1 VSDLISLATPPKRDR
16 KKTFKKSARPA
27 KTSPKRAQPSGDD
40 LNQARSRPG
49 ITEGVAPTCSKLDGA
64 ARSSEDTI
72 STSRDAQQPQAST
85 NDQLTIFTIGHS
97 THPIDEFIS
106 ILKHYGIGQLVDVR
120 TVPKSRHVPQFNSD
134 ALDVELA
141 KQGFKYV
148 HLKALGGLRHA
159 KKDSV
164 NMGWRNASFR
174 GYADYMATDEFTK
187 GIDRLIELA
196 KAKRTAIMCA
206 EAVPWRCHRSL
217 IGDALL
223 VRGVTTEDIMGATS
237 VRPHKLTEFAKVDG
251 QKITYP
257 ADKNLE
263 LFSV

>member
-1 VSDLISLATPPKRDR
+1 VSYPGTVESVNFRGERTECQSNCAEFISRAIPNSLATPPKRDR
-16 KKTFKKSARPA
+16 KKT
-27 KTSPKRAQPSGDD
+27 PKRSPPKTATLESTGVK
-40 LNQARSRPG
+40 AR
-49 ITEGVAPTCSKLDGA
+49 ADG
-64 ARSSEDTI
+64 
-72 STSRDAQQPQAST
+72 
-85 NDQLTIFTIGHS
+85 QLTVFTIGHS
-97 THPIDEFIS
+97 THPIEEFIAL
-106 ILKHYGIGQLVDVR
+106 LKHYGIEQLVDVR

-134 ALDVELA
+134 ALAASLGKE
-141 KQGFKYV
+141 GIGYV

-174 GYADYMATDEFTK
+174 GYADYMSNEDFAQ

-196 KAKRTAIMCA
+196 KAKRTVIMCA

-223 VRGVTTEDIMGATS
+223 VRGIAAEDIMSATS
-237 VRPHKLTEFAKVDG
+237 IRPHKLTDFAKVDG
-251 QKITYP
+251 QQITYP

-263 LFSV
+263 LFSGAESKAQ